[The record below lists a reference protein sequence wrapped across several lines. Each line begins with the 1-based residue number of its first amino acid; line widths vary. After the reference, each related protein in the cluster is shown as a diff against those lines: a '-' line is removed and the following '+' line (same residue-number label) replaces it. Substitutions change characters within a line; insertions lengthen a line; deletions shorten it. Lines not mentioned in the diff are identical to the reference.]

1 MRRIFLLISTIVFIS
16 NSLSGQSFNSEYHSM
31 YSDIKAHKVGDI
43 ITVLIVENA
52 NAINES
58 KIDNSSQSNVGT
70 QGSVDGNLTKF
81 LPVFGA
87 KSALSQ
93 SHKGSADARQQNRLT
108 GKISATI
115 VENNDGMLKIK
126 GSRFLDVN
134 GETNIMKVEGL
145 IRLRDINADNTVYS
159 YNIAD
164 AKISYKKSGLVNKIA
179 KPGSFQ
185 RWTTW
190 LIGIG
195 LMVLSVY
202 GAVS

>member
-1 MRRIFLLISTIVFIS
+1 MRRIFLLISTVVFIS

-43 ITVLIVENA
+43 ITILIVENA

-87 KSALSQ
+87 KSALFQ
-93 SHKGSADARQQNRLT
+93 SHKGSADARQQNKLT

-145 IRLRDINADNTVYS
+145 VRLRDINADNTVYS

-202 GAVS
+202 GAIS

>member
-1 MRRIFLLISTIVFIS
+1 MRRIFLFISAIVFIS
-16 NSLSGQSFNSEYHSM
+16 NNLFGQSFYGKNHSM

-58 KIDNSSQSNVGT
+58 KINNSSQSDVGT

-115 VENNDGMLKIK
+115 VENNDGVLKIK

-164 AKISYKKSGLVNKIA
+164 AKISYKKSGLSNKIA

-190 LIGIG
+190 LIGVG
-195 LMVLSVY
+195 LIVLSVY

>member
-1 MRRIFLLISTIVFIS
+1 MRQIFLLLSTIVFIS
-16 NSLSGQSFNSEYHSM
+16 NNLFGQSFYGENHSM
-31 YSDIKAHKVGDI
+31 YSDIKANKVGDI

-58 KIDNSSQSNVGT
+58 KINNSSQSDVGT

-115 VENNDGMLKIK
+115 VENNDGVLKIK

-164 AKISYKKSGLVNKIA
+164 AKISYKKSGLSNKIA

-190 LIGIG
+190 LIGVG
-195 LMVLSVY
+195 LIVLSVY

>member
-1 MRRIFLLISTIVFIS
+1 
-16 NSLSGQSFNSEYHSM
+16 
-31 YSDIKAHKVGDI
+31 
-43 ITVLIVENA
+43 
-52 NAINES
+52 
-58 KIDNSSQSNVGT
+58 
-70 QGSVDGNLTKF
+70 
-81 LPVFGA
+81 
-87 KSALSQ
+87 
-93 SHKGSADARQQNRLT
+93 
-108 GKISATI
+108 
-115 VENNDGMLKIK
+115 MLKIK